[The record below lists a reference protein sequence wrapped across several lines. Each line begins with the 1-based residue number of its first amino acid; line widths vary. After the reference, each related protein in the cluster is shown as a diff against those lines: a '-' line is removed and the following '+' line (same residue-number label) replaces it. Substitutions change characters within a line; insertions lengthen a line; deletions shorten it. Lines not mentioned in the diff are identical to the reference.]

1 MVHVRSD
8 TELGAEVPEDAL
20 DVADERARARIL
32 RIPVSGLHTGSYEL
46 DAEASHYALRVHRVT
61 VSDVLELFDPRRG
74 ELARVSLSALPKG
87 KRASLSVEID
97 AVLRVEEPSLP
108 ITLLVCVA
116 KGDKPEQALRDA
128 TALGVERVV
137 LVLSSRVQSPS
148 GTREFE
154 RYEKVM
160 IETARQSG
168 RGTLPE
174 LAGPVSF
181 ERALSEAPGLKLACV
196 PGESSVPLLAA
207 LRAHKSERPSVLIGP
222 EGGLSSSEVA
232 RLREEHFVLCSLGP
246 FVLRA
251 ELAVPV
257 ALGLV
262 QGHLWAERAGS
273 SF

>member
-1 MVHVRSD
+1 
-8 TELGAEVPEDAL
+8 
-20 DVADERARARIL
+20 
-32 RIPVSGLHTGSYEL
+32 
-46 DAEASHYALRVHRVT
+46 
-61 VSDVLELFDPRRG
+61 
-74 ELARVSLSALPKG
+74 
-87 KRASLSVEID
+87 
-97 AVLRVEEPSLP
+97 
-108 ITLLVCVA
+108 
-116 KGDKPEQALRDA
+116 
-128 TALGVERVV
+128 
-137 LVLSSRVQSPS
+137 SSRVQSPS

-207 LRAHKSERPSVLIGP
+207 LRAHKSERLSVLIGP

-232 RLREEHFVLCSLGP
+232 RLREERFVLCSLGP